1 MKIELIPTS
10 GLKPYE
16 RNARNIPPEAVRKVS
31 ASIQTFGWRQPIVVD
46 ANHVV
51 ICGHTRLLAAQQLG
65 LERVPVHV
73 AANLTPAQ
81 VRAYR
86 LMDNRSHEEAS
97 WNGDLLKSE
106 LLDLSGLDIDL
117 ELTGFGLDE
126 ISSFLDS
133 SEPEP
138 GLVDEDDAPPLPTEP
153 VSKPGDLWIL
163 GPHRLLCGDATTSAD
178 FEKLMD
184 GEVADMVFTDPPYN
198 VDYEQKRKGD
208 RTGGRKIKND
218 ALGLQFEEF
227 LREACTNMLNAC
239 KGGVYIAMSSSEL
252 HTLKRAFTE
261 AGGHWSTFLVW
272 AKQTFTLGRSD
283 YQRQYEP
290 ILYGWR
296 EGAKRHWCG
305 ARNEG
310 DVWFVNKPFRNE
322 LHPTQKPVEL
332 VQRAL
337 RNSSRREDLVLDP
350 FAGSGTTLV
359 ACERTGRQARLLE
372 LDPAYVDV
380 IVKRYEQFTGREAH
394 RT

>member
-1 MKIELIPTS
+1 
-10 GLKPYE
+10 
-16 RNARNIPPEAVRKVS
+16 
-31 ASIQTFGWRQPIVVD
+31 
-46 ANHVV
+46 
-51 ICGHTRLLAAQQLG
+51 
-65 LERVPVHV
+65 
-73 AANLTPAQ
+73 
-81 VRAYR
+81 
-86 LMDNRSHEEAS
+86 
-97 WNGDLLKSE
+97 
-106 LLDLSGLDIDL
+106 
-117 ELTGFGLDE
+117 
-126 ISSFLDS
+126 
-133 SEPEP
+133 
-138 GLVDEDDAPPLPTEP
+138 
-153 VSKPGDLWIL
+153 
-163 GPHRLLCGDATTSAD
+163 
-178 FEKLMD
+178 MD
-184 GEVADMVFTDPPYN
+184 GEIADMVFCDPPYN

-218 ALGLQFEEF
+218 ALGLQFEDF
-227 LREACTNMLNAC
+227 LRDACTNMLNAC
-239 KGGVYIAMSSSEL
+239 GGAVYIAMSSSEL

-261 AGGHWSTFLVW
+261 AGGHWSTFVVW

-359 ACERTGRQARLLE
+359 ACERAGRQARLLE

-380 IVKRYEQFTGREAH
+380 IIKRYEQFTGRTAMLDGDRGRMGAARMKENK
-394 RT
+394 T